1 MTDRRTIAIAGG
13 GIGGLMAAIAL
24 ARGGLRVSVYE
35 RSQRFAPF
43 GAGIQLSPNASRVL
57 FAFGLGKAL
66 ATVASEPEQL
76 VIRRGR
82 DAQELGRAPLKG
94 FMKQRYGAPYLIL
107 HRADLHTVLKVAAE
121 KEIDIDVEMGTAVAD
136 FARHKN
142 GVTVLTERDHQL
154 EEHRVTALI
163 GADGIR
169 STVRARMF
177 GNDQPV
183 PAERTAWRALVPADQ
198 LPKDFAVN
206 SVGLWLGPDAHL
218 VHYPVRGGSV
228 VNVVAVVANAWQ
240 ASWTGEGWNAPGDK
254 DELAGRFSAWAPQ
267 VRDLIDALPSV
278 TRWALADRKP
288 LRRWGEGEVTL
299 LGDAAHPM
307 LPFLAQGGGM
317 AIEDAMVLGRCLV
330 RGQDVAAS
338 LRKYERLRRYRT
350 ARVQK
355 EARKLN
361 KIYHYS
367 NPMAHLRDMAMN
379 MRSGEKIIERYNWLY
394 RHKS

>member
-163 GADGIR
+163 
-169 STVRARMF
+169 
-177 GNDQPV
+177 
-183 PAERTAWRALVPADQ
+183 
-198 LPKDFAVN
+198 
-206 SVGLWLGPDAHL
+206 GPDAHL